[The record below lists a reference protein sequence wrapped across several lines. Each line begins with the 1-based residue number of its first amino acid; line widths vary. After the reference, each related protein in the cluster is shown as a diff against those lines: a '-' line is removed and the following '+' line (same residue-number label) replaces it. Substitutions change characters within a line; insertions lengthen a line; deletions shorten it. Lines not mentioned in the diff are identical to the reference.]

1 MINICSANAL
11 RKQQEDVM
19 QEIGVGP
26 HHRVEVDTAKNR
38 IYLTFFG
45 DALSDAAAAGLR
57 DEIQAAISL
66 MKPGFTALGDFTE
79 MNLLGLP
86 DIVQQLQAT
95 IVNAGVRKAASVWSH
110 ESFAKVIV
118 DSSAQK
124 VSGEYSERRKV
135 FKSRVE
141 AEAWL
146 NE

>member
-1 MINICSANAL
+1 MINIRSANAL

-19 QEIGVGP
+19 KEIGAGP

-38 IYLTFFG
+38 MYLTFFG
-45 DALSDAAAAGLR
+45 DALRDAAAAGLR
-57 DEIQAAISL
+57 DEIQAAIAL

-79 MNLLGLP
+79 INLLGLP

-95 IVNAGVRKAASVWSH
+95 ILNAGVRIAASVWSH
-110 ESFAKVIV
+110 ESFAKIIV

-135 FKSRVE
+135 FKNRVE
-141 AEAWL
+141 AQAWL
-146 NE
+146 DE